1 MLAPFISVDK
11 QLRPYLWG
19 FFISLAFLILLTAA
33 RSGCAYLLENQL
45 AGKTSAQRAELIG
58 HIEKRFRERIAALFK
73 IAGTVA
79 QDQQLVHLLGERDP
93 TSLAALFDG
102 LNRHRRPEDMT
113 IDLVDSQGTIV
124 AWAGRSVV
132 SDYGSIL
139 ASNTRDSVVAISQ
152 SGLQRN
158 LSVVFALPARRFFV
172 TVSRPLETNYPL
184 SNRFVTRSSFAEDLS
199 QEFGSTIRM
208 VFELSTRDTVSGSM
222 FAIPLNDLRG
232 RSLAYVL
239 APVPTVASE
248 LSAWTGLFGKWQGAV
263 IALASIFL
271 AVVLYRRFRSFRSP
285 LARILLVSVVLWGVR
300 LAWRETDVP
309 SMLIGGFLFDPSV
322 YASPFVLRLASS
334 LGELLLS
341 CVVLFLNVLLVVSE
355 FFRWWASRSPET
367 REVSVGKKAASAL
380 LMVGLA
386 LASPWIVRGFG
397 AALRSFVFDSTVRYQ
412 DPSSIVPDVSVLLM
426 HVNILLLVLSLLLV
440 FVAIVMSLVHLV
452 SILFLGEGRSPRSY
466 GVVLVILLAGY
477 GVFLLVNK
485 VPQTP
490 AYYPPLVFV
499 FTLCLAWWIG
509 ARAIG
514 GYSWRSPSFRQ
525 MMFIGGVVFVLSAL
539 LLDMWQI
546 EKERAR
552 VQVLADESLRPADNW
567 LSFVVSD
574 GIRSVALGASEA
586 LSEGSGEPSQASNLA
601 FVLWVQTLMSR
612 EGYNSAIY
620 LYDADGKEFSRF
632 SVGLDTYEQGELLRK
647 VFETDEEVLH
657 VLERTLPGGTIKY
670 YGEWG
675 SILDE
680 EGSHLGTVAVML
692 SASRRTLFRGE
703 APEPLRTGSREQL
716 DEIFRKVSLSE
727 YQAGSLVST
736 TDPMLF
742 RGMKLPSDAESKLSS
757 PENRYFW
764 SRYDLGGQAYDVLY
778 ATDESNGQR
787 VLALIWPSP
796 DIRWHAFNLVKMLAV
811 YVFFFGAGASV
822 HIGWSSLRRAS
833 VKLGFRE
840 KLVSSFAVLSI
851 LPLLLMAYYNRELA
865 VERLDE
871 NITQRLAEDLDI
883 INQRITN
890 SVLDEQDFYIGIHDD
905 YCEVAS
911 ADLGVDFSVFNGSV
925 LQASS
930 RPELYRSAILD
941 SRLSGTAFVNTMMLG
956 KGFSRDFERIGT
968 VGYLVGYRPIV
979 VGNRVLGALVVPALY
994 RQREVDEELAQ
1005 RNAFVLGAYA
1015 VVVVLVVAIS
1025 FLLANRLSRPLREL
1039 SLAAQDIG
1047 KGNMEVRLKAR
1058 SEDEVGDLVRSFN
1071 EMTTELKASRENL
1084 ARVEREVAWKEM
1096 AKQVAHEIKN
1106 PLTPIKL
1113 SIQHLLQ
1120 AYRDRAHDFER
1131 ILQGVSTTVIEQIEV
1146 LTRIASEFADFAR
1159 MPERKFERV
1168 DVRLLLQETVT
1179 LFRELQG
1186 IEFRSKF
1193 SDTPAIL
1200 IADRDELRRVFINI
1214 IRNSVQAMDKG
1225 GTITIETSVADQIC
1239 TIIVSDTGSGIPP
1252 ELQAR
1257 VFRPNFSTKTEGMGL
1272 GLAIAQKVIED
1283 LNGTI
1288 ALRSEVGK
1296 GTSVEM
1302 KIPLKLG

>member
-1 MLAPFISVDK
+1 MIK
-11 QLRPYLWG
+11 Q
-19 FFISLAFLILLTAA
+19 
-33 RSGCAYLLENQL
+33 
-45 AGKTSAQRAELIG
+45 
-58 HIEKRFRERIAALFK
+58 
-73 IAGTVA
+73 
-79 QDQQLVHLLGERDP
+79 
-93 TSLAALFDG
+93 
-102 LNRHRRPEDMT
+102 M
-113 IDLVDSQGTIV
+113 
-124 AWAGRSVV
+124 
-132 SDYGSIL
+132 
-139 ASNTRDSVVAISQ
+139 
-152 SGLQRN
+152 
-158 LSVVFALPARRFFV
+158 
-172 TVSRPLETNYPL
+172 
-184 SNRFVTRSSFAEDLS
+184 
-199 QEFGSTIRM
+199 
-208 VFELSTRDTVSGSM
+208 
-222 FAIPLNDLRG
+222 
-232 RSLAYVL
+232 
-239 APVPTVASE
+239 
-248 LSAWTGLFGKWQGAV
+248 
-263 IALASIFL
+263 
-271 AVVLYRRFRSFRSP
+271 
-285 LARILLVSVVLWGVR
+285 
-300 LAWRETDVP
+300 
-309 SMLIGGFLFDPSV
+309 
-322 YASPFVLRLASS
+322 
-334 LGELLLS
+334 
-341 CVVLFLNVLLVVSE
+341 
-355 FFRWWASRSPET
+355 
-367 REVSVGKKAASAL
+367 
-380 LMVGLA
+380 
-386 LASPWIVRGFG
+386 
-397 AALRSFVFDSTVRYQ
+397 
-412 DPSSIVPDVSVLLM
+412 
-426 HVNILLLVLSLLLV
+426 
-440 FVAIVMSLVHLV
+440 
-452 SILFLGEGRSPRSY
+452 
-466 GVVLVILLAGY
+466 
-477 GVFLLVNK
+477 
-485 VPQTP
+485 
-490 AYYPPLVFV
+490 
-499 FTLCLAWWIG
+499 
-509 ARAIG
+509 
-514 GYSWRSPSFRQ
+514 
-525 MMFIGGVVFVLSAL
+525 
-539 LLDMWQI
+539 
-546 EKERAR
+546 
-552 VQVLADESLRPADNW
+552 
-567 LSFVVSD
+567 
-574 GIRSVALGASEA
+574 
-586 LSEGSGEPSQASNLA
+586 
-601 FVLWVQTLMSR
+601 
-612 EGYNSAIY
+612 
-620 LYDADGKEFSRF
+620 
-632 SVGLDTYEQGELLRK
+632 
-647 VFETDEEVLH
+647 
-657 VLERTLPGGTIKY
+657 
-670 YGEWG
+670 
-675 SILDE
+675 
-680 EGSHLGTVAVML
+680 
-692 SASRRTLFRGE
+692 
-703 APEPLRTGSREQL
+703 
-716 DEIFRKVSLSE
+716 
-727 YQAGSLVST
+727 
-736 TDPMLF
+736 
-742 RGMKLPSDAESKLSS
+742 
-757 PENRYFW
+757 
-764 SRYDLGGQAYDVLY
+764 
-778 ATDESNGQR
+778 
-787 VLALIWPSP
+787 
-796 DIRWHAFNLVKMLAV
+796 
-811 YVFFFGAGASV
+811 
-822 HIGWSSLRRAS
+822 
-833 VKLGFRE
+833 
-840 KLVSSFAVLSI
+840 
-851 LPLLLMAYYNRELA
+851 
-865 VERLDE
+865 
-871 NITQRLAEDLDI
+871 DLDI

-1047 KGNMEVRLKAR
+1047 KGNLEVRLKAR

>member
-1 MLAPFISVDK
+1 MLPQVALSDK
-11 QLRPYLWG
+11 KLRPYLWG
-19 FFISLAFLILLTAA
+19 FFVSLALLILLTAA
-33 RSGCAYLLENQL
+33 RSGCAYLAENQL
-45 AGKTSAQRAELIG
+45 AGKTSARRAELVDHIG
-58 HIEKRFRERIAALFK
+58 ERFGERVAVQFE
-73 IAGTVA
+73 IAGEA
-79 QDQQLVHLLGERDP
+79 GRDQELLRLLGQKDP
-93 TSLAALFDG
+93 TSFAALFDR
-102 LNRHRRPEDMT
+102 LDRHRRHEDVT
-113 IDLVDSQGTIV
+113 IDLADSQGAII

-139 ASNTRDSVVAISQ
+139 ASDTRDSLVAISQ

-158 LSVVFALPARRFFV
+158 LSVVLALSPDRFFV
-172 TVSRPLETNYPL
+172 VVSRPLETNYPL
-184 SNRFVTRSSFAEDLS
+184 SNRFVTRSSLGEDLS
-199 QEFGSTIRM
+199 QELGSTIRL
-208 VFELSTRDTVSGSM
+208 VFELSARDTASSSI
-222 FAIPLNDLRG
+222 FAIPLKDLKG
-232 RSLAYVL
+232 RALAYVL
-239 APVPTVASE
+239 APVPTIAGEV
-248 LSAWTGLFGKWQGAV
+248 SAWMGLFGKWQRV
-263 IALASIFL
+263 IIALGSILL
-271 AVVLYRRFRSFRSP
+271 AVVLYHRIRTYRS
-285 LARILLVSVVLWGVR
+285 AVTRILLVSVVLWGVR
-300 LAWRETDVP
+300 LIWRETDVP
-309 SMLIGGFLFDPSV
+309 STLIGGFLFDPSV
-322 YASPFVLRLASS
+322 YASPFISRLASS
-334 LGELLLS
+334 LGELLIS
-341 CVVLFLNVLLVVSE
+341 CVILFLNALFGVSE
-355 FFRWWASRSPET
+355 FFRWWALRLPESKDVT
-367 REVSVGKKAASAL
+367 AGKKAASAFL
-380 LMVGLA
+380 IASLA
-386 LASPWIVRGFG
+386 LASPWIIRGFG
-397 AALRSFVFDSTVRYQ
+397 AAVRSFVFDSTLRYQ
-412 DPSSIVPDVSVLLM
+412 DPSSIVPEISVLVM
-426 HVNILLLVLSLLLV
+426 HVNILLLTLSLLLIFV
-440 FVAIVMSLVHLV
+440 FVLLALVRLV
-452 SILFLGEGRSPRSY
+452 S
-466 GVVLVILLAGY
+466 VVLPGEERSLRVYAAVSAVMLVGY
-477 GVFLLVNK
+477 GFFLFVNK
-485 VPQTP
+485 FPQTP
-490 AYYPPLVFV
+490 LYYPPLVLAFS
-499 FTLCLAWWIG
+499 LCLAWWVG
-509 ARAIG
+509 PRAMEG
-514 GYSWRSPSFRQ
+514 HSWRSPSFRQ
-525 MMFIGGVVFVLSAL
+525 MVFVGGAVFVLSAL
-539 LLDMWQI
+539 LLDMWQL
-546 EKERAR
+546 ERERAR

-586 LSEGSGEPSQASNLA
+586 LSDGNGESSQASDLA
-601 FVLWVQTLMSR
+601 FVLWIQTLMSR

-632 SVGLDTYEQGELLRK
+632 SVGLTTYERGELLSK
-647 VFETDEEVLH
+647 IFETDEEVLH
-657 VLERTLPGGTIKY
+657 VVERTLPGGTIKY

-675 SILDE
+675 SILDA
-680 EGSHLGTVAVML
+680 EGQHLGTVAVML
-692 SASRRTLFRGE
+692 SASRRALFRGE
-703 APEPLRTGSREQL
+703 AAEPLRTASRDQF

-727 YQAGSLVST
+727 YQSGILVST

-742 RGMKLPSDAESKLSS
+742 RGMRLPAAVESKLSI
-757 PENRYFW
+757 PDKRYFW
-764 SRYDLGGQAYDVLY
+764 SQYDLGGEAHDVLY
-778 ATDESNGQR
+778 AMDESNEQR
-787 VLALIWPSP
+787 VIALSWPSP
-796 DIRWHAFNLVKMLAV
+796 DIRWHAFNVVKMLAV
-811 YVFFFGAGASV
+811 YVFLFGAGALV
-822 HIGWSSLRRAS
+822 HMAWRSLRRGS

-840 KLVSSFAVLSI
+840 KLVSSFAILSI

-883 INQRITN
+883 IQQRITN
-890 SVLDEQDFYIGIHDD
+890 SVLDEQDFYVGINDD
-905 YCEVAS
+905 YCEVAA

-941 SRLSGTAFVNTMMLG
+941 GRLSGKAFVNTMMLG

-968 VGYLVGYRPIV
+968 VRYLVGYRPVV

-1015 VVVVLVVAIS
+1015 VVVVLVVAIG

-1047 KGNMEVRLKAR
+1047 KGNLDVRLEAQ
-1058 SEDEVGDLVRSFN
+1058 SGDEVGDLVRSFN
-1071 EMTTELKASRENL
+1071 VMTTELKASRENL

-1120 AYRDRAHDFER
+1120 AYRDGVHDFER
-1131 ILQGVSTTVIEQIEV
+1131 ILQRVSTTVIEQIET
-1146 LTRIASEFADFAR
+1146 LSRIASEFADFAR

-1168 DVRLLLQETVT
+1168 DVRQLLQETVT

-1193 SDTPAIL
+1193 SETPAIL

-1225 GTITIETSVADQIC
+1225 GSITIETSVANQVC
-1239 TIIVSDTGSGIPP
+1239 TIVVSDTGSGIPP

-1257 VFRPNFSTKTEGMGL
+1257 VFQPNFSTKTEGMGL

-1296 GTSVEM
+1296 GTTVEV
-1302 KIPLKLG
+1302 KIPLRLV